1 MSARA
6 TSRPAHNTL
15 APPAE
20 IPTAVAAT
28 TVDAP
33 DERSRLMALFI
44 DLVEPLGRALPTY
57 SEVVLHDLGSL
68 PRSIVAVH
76 GDVTGRRV
84 GDPATDL
91 LLEQVASGDLRHLIG
106 YRTQLADGRDL
117 RSTTMVLRDS
127 DGEPFAAL
135 CINSDLSVW
144 ESLQRVAGQMIGA
157 ARGGAGGAGTE
168 ASDAEPQESGAAG
181 EVFVRDVDE
190 LAAHLIHE
198 AIREQAVPVNLM
210 KKEHK
215 LAVVRSLK
223 ERGMF
228 LLRDAVE
235 MIATSLEVTRFTI
248 YNYLNEIDDQ
258 NGSTPSRRTEVRLGK
273 RKEIS

>member
-1 MSARA
+1 MSSRTTA
-6 TSRPAHNTL
+6 RPAD
-15 APPAE
+15 
-20 IPTAVAAT
+20 IPTAAVAETPPAA
-28 TVDAP
+28 VA
-33 DERSRLMALFI
+33 DERDRLMALFV
-44 DLVEPLGRALPTY
+44 DLVEPLGQALPTY
-57 SEVVLHDLGSL
+57 SEVVLHDLGCL
-68 PRSIVAVH
+68 PHSIVAVH

-91 LLEQVASGDLRHLIG
+91 LLEQAASGDLRHMIG
-106 YRTQLADGRDL
+106 YRTQLADGRAL

-127 DGEPFAAL
+127 GGEPFAAL
-135 CINSDLSVW
+135 CINSDLSLW

-157 ARGGAGGAGTE
+157 NGGAPAPT
-168 ASDAEPQESGAAG
+168 DAEPHEPGAAG

-190 LAAHLIHE
+190 LAATLIHE

-258 NGSTPSRRTEVRLGK
+258 NGSTPTRRTEARLAK
-273 RKEIS
+273 RRETS